1 MNDSF
6 DDGLGQGG
14 SYMSLGIQEKS
25 ELIFKD
31 IKNSYVFWSIKKA
44 IKDEVVK
51 GGKNSKGGLQADIT
65 EAIPKLL
72 GDLNLETKIKN
83 KVHEIL
89 DRNGYF
95 KDQAQIAVTK
105 FKNCTDLGQLPQYFF
120 DKDYEP
126 LEAVATAKRA
136 WSEQLKQKLNSILR
150 LSRKPFVRPKKEK
163 VVVPKPKEVPEP
175 VQNNAD
181 TDNDQPIPLEMVIK
195 KPKEEP
201 PKDCA
206 FLGGELPF
214 VFDANTLMEAILKI
228 NTINFAGNLML
239 SWGQIKLQL

>member
-6 DDGLGQGG
+6 DDGLGQAVGG

-31 IKNSYVFWSIKKA
+31 IKNSYVFWSIKKS

-51 GGKNSKGGLQADIT
+51 ANKGRPQDIG
-65 EAIPKLL
+65 EVIPKLL

-89 DRNGYF
+89 DKNGYF

-105 FKNCTDLGQLPQYFF
+105 FKNCNDLNQLPQYFF

-126 LEAVATAKRA
+126 LESVATAKRS
-136 WSEQLKQKLNSILR
+136 WSEQLK
-150 LSRKPFVRPKKEK
+150 
-163 VVVPKPKEVPEP
+163 
-175 VQNNAD
+175 
-181 TDNDQPIPLEMVIK
+181 
-195 KPKEEP
+195 
-201 PKDCA
+201 
-206 FLGGELPF
+206 
-214 VFDANTLMEAILKI
+214 
-228 NTINFAGNLML
+228 
-239 SWGQIKLQL
+239 

>member
-1 MNDSF
+1 MKDSF
-6 DDGLGQGG
+6 DDGLGQAVGG

-51 GGKNSKGGLQADIT
+51 SKGSGKSGIHHHHSDIGDV
-65 EAIPKLL
+65 IPRLL

-89 DRNGYF
+89 DKNGYF

-105 FKNCTDLGQLPQYFF
+105 FKNCNDLNQLPQYFF

-126 LEAVATAKRA
+126 LESVATAKRA
-136 WSEQLKQKLNSILR
+136 WSEQLKQKLNQILR
-150 LSRKPFVRPKKEK
+150 QSRKPYVRPKKEK
-163 VVVPKPKEVPEP
+163 PVKPKEPPQES
-175 VQNNAD
+175 QN
-181 TDNDQPIPLEMVIK
+181 Q
-195 KPKEEP
+195 
-201 PKDCA
+201 
-206 FLGGELPF
+206 GGEIDP
-214 VFDANTLMEAILKI
+214 DNPILI
-228 NTINFAGNLML
+228 
-239 SWGQIKLQL
+239 

>member
-6 DDGLGQGG
+6 EDGLGSAVGG

-51 GGKNSKGGLQADIT
+51 GSNKGGKAANQDIT
-65 EAIPKLL
+65 EMIPRLL

-89 DRNGYF
+89 DKNGYF

-105 FKNCTDLGQLPQYFF
+105 FKNCNDLNQLPQYFF

-126 LEAVATAKRA
+126 LESVATAKRA
-136 WSEQLKQKLNSILR
+136 WSEQLKQKLNQILR
-150 LSRKPFVRPKKEK
+150 
-163 VVVPKPKEVPEP
+163 
-175 VQNNAD
+175 
-181 TDNDQPIPLEMVIK
+181 
-195 KPKEEP
+195 
-201 PKDCA
+201 
-206 FLGGELPF
+206 
-214 VFDANTLMEAILKI
+214 
-228 NTINFAGNLML
+228 
-239 SWGQIKLQL
+239 

>member
-6 DDGLGQGG
+6 DDGLGQAVGG

-51 GGKNSKGGLQADIT
+51 GKGKPQDLN
-65 EAIPKLL
+65 EVIPKLL

-89 DRNGYF
+89 DKNGYF

-105 FKNCTDLGQLPQYFF
+105 FKNCNDMNQLPQYFF

-126 LEAVATAKRA
+126 LESVATAKRA
-136 WSEQLKQKLNSILR
+136 WSEQLKQKLNGILR
-150 LSRKPFVRPKKEK
+150 
-163 VVVPKPKEVPEP
+163 
-175 VQNNAD
+175 
-181 TDNDQPIPLEMVIK
+181 
-195 KPKEEP
+195 
-201 PKDCA
+201 
-206 FLGGELPF
+206 
-214 VFDANTLMEAILKI
+214 
-228 NTINFAGNLML
+228 
-239 SWGQIKLQL
+239 

>member
-6 DDGLGQGG
+6 DDGLGQAVGG

-51 GGKNSKGGLQADIT
+51 GKGKPQDLN
-65 EAIPKLL
+65 EVIPKLL

-89 DRNGYF
+89 DKNGYF

-105 FKNCTDLGQLPQYFF
+105 FKNCNDMNQLPQYFF

-126 LEAVATAKRA
+126 LESVATAKRA
-136 WSEQLKQKLNSILR
+136 WSEQLKQKLNGILR
-150 LSRKPFVRPKKEK
+150 QSRKPFVRPKKEK
-163 VVVPKPKEVPEP
+163 VVKPKEP
-175 VQNNAD
+175 VE
-181 TDNDQPIPLEMVIK
+181 T
-195 KPKEEP
+195 
-201 PKDCA
+201 
-206 FLGGELPF
+206 
-214 VFDANTLMEAILKI
+214 
-228 NTINFAGNLML
+228 
-239 SWGQIKLQL
+239 